1 MRKIFTLIFMTF
13 IITCLFAED
22 NSISITTRPIALQ
35 AGFDKVLSVNVTRI
49 PSQSETYLQ
58 GMPFNIEDP
67 QVEYNASEDANG
79 RRIANWSVLA
89 NTPFSLSFELEPLT
103 AVNKPNSNEPNSNE
117 SNSNESNSNESNS
130 KLPYI
135 LTFEY
140 ELAYGLNRNDYLKGK
155 FSLDMGSAES
165 PTTTFNNVN
174 ITEGVTSEE
183 GSFLGTLDGGVYFMF
198 TKESTENIAKD
209 ENGDVYPFGSYKAN
223 VTITITEV
231 GQ

>member
-1 MRKIFTLIFMTF
+1 MKKLFTLIFMTF

-22 NSISITTRPIALQ
+22 NSIIPSITTRPIALQ

-117 SNSNESNSNESNS
+117 PNS

-155 FSLDMGSAES
+155 FSLDMGSAAS
-165 PTTTFNNVN
+165 PTTTFNVD
-174 ITEGVTSEE
+174 ITEGVTSAE

-209 ENGDVYPFGSYKAN
+209 GNGDVYPFGSYKAN
-223 VTITITEV
+223 VTITITEEE
-231 GQ
+231 Q

>member
-1 MRKIFTLIFMTF
+1 MKKLFTLIFMTF

-22 NSISITTRPIALQ
+22 NHITTRPIALQ

-58 GMPFNIEDP
+58 GMPFNIE
-67 QVEYNASEDANG
+67 E
-79 RRIANWSVLA
+79 
-89 NTPFSLSFELEPLT
+89 SFVDYFKLDPLT
-103 AVNKPNSNEPNSNE
+103 AVNDPNST
-117 SNSNESNSNESNS
+117 
-130 KLPYI
+130 LPYI

-155 FSLDMGSAES
+155 FSLDMGSAVS

-174 ITEGVTSEE
+174 ITEGVTSTE

-198 TKESTENIAKD
+198 TKESTEAIAKD
-209 ENGDVYPFGSYKAN
+209 KSGEDYPFGSYKAN
-223 VTITITEV
+223 VTITIEEV